1 MKKLFF
7 IFVSLIIFQAGAV
20 VSISD
25 EKLRSIEDNWL
36 KLAPE
41 GTYDFVTE
49 NLDYKTYMSE
59 DFQKRLEEA
68 EKILNPK
75 MENAFIELAG
85 FMVPVEKINAKV
97 SKFLLVPVAGQC
109 IHVPAPPLNQT
120 ILVDLEGETTEEVD
134 IYFPILVTGKLK
146 VGSQSF
152 DVADSGYTLYNATVD
167 ILDLKDNE

>member
-75 MENAFIELAG
+75 
-85 FMVPVEKINAKV
+85 
-97 SKFLLVPVAGQC
+97 
-109 IHVPAPPLNQT
+109 
-120 ILVDLEGETTEEVD
+120 
-134 IYFPILVTGKLK
+134 IYT
-146 VGSQSF
+146 
-152 DVADSGYTLYNATVD
+152 AT
-167 ILDLKDNE
+167 

>member
-7 IFVSLIIFQAGAV
+7 IFISLIIFQAGAV

-36 KLAPE
+36 KLAPQ

-120 ILVDLEGETTEEVD
+120 ILVDLEGETPDEVD
-134 IYFPILVTGKLK
+134 IYFPILVT
-146 VGSQSF
+146 
-152 DVADSGYTLYNATVD
+152 
-167 ILDLKDNE
+167 